1 MSQQGGS
8 PQEKEGKQV
17 AKFYKVEFD
26 GKIIVRSS
34 ANREFR
40 YAVIFGN
47 HWIPTGYA
55 SFCGSFDAAQKTHE
69 SYMKKYFDN
78 YFMIMPTTEITESEY
93 KAIKAKINLIN
104 QALTETN

>member
-1 MSQQGGS
+1 MSQQGES

-78 YFMIMPTTEITESEY
+78 YFMIMPTTEITEAEY
-93 KAIKAKINLIN
+93 KATKAKINLIK
-104 QALTETN
+104 QALVEAN

>member
-78 YFMIMPTTEITESEY
+78 YFMIMPTTEITEAEY
-93 KAIKAKINLIN
+93 KAIKAKINLIK
-104 QALTETN
+104 QALVEAN